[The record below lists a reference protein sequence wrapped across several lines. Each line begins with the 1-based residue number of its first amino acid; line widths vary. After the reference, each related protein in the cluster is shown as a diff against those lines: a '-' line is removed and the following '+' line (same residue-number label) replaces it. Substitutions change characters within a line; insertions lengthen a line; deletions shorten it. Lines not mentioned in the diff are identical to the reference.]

1 MQKRILYVIIML
13 MTLVGCSPKQPAPS
27 APEPTQA
34 VVAAPPTLAPRA
46 PTAAPQATAA
56 AAQPTPAAAVDN
68 APVAL
73 AAYGPAD
80 FPSNVN
86 PLTGREVSDPQL
98 LERRPVAVKVQM
110 FPRGQRPP
118 WGVSLADIVYD
129 YYNNFGLTRFHAIF
143 LGQNAEQVG
152 PIRSAR
158 LLDID
163 LINMYRSV
171 FAFGSAEQ
179 RTYSKLVSQSFYK
192 QLVLEGN
199 NKCPPMCRIEPESN
213 NYLVANTSG
222 LGQVAV
228 EQGAEN
234 ARQNLD
240 GMKFD
245 PVTPANGQSGTQI
258 TVRHSISAYSRWDY
272 DAATGRYLRF
282 QDTQEANDQA
292 SETFEPL
299 IDRLTNQQIATDNV
313 VVIVV
318 GHKYAFGTK
327 SGPNE
332 VIEIGLE
339 GTGPAYA
346 FRDGQVYQL
355 NWVRATTESV
365 MTLQYSDGTPYPF
378 KPGSTWFELVGK
390 SSTITP
396 SGSAYRFQ
404 HTIP

>member
-1 MQKRILYVIIML
+1 
-13 MTLVGCSPKQPAPS
+13 
-27 APEPTQA
+27 
-34 VVAAPPTLAPRA
+34 
-46 PTAAPQATAA
+46 
-56 AAQPTPAAAVDN
+56 
-68 APVAL
+68 VAL

-80 FPSNVN
+80 FPANVN
-86 PLTGREVSDPQL
+86 PLTGKEVSDPQL
-98 LERRPVAVKVQM
+98 LERRPVAIKVQM

-163 LINMYRSV
+163 LVSMYRSV
-171 FAFGSAEQ
+171 FVFGSAEQ
-179 RTYSKLVSQSFYK
+179 RTYSKLVSQPFYK

-199 NKCPPMCRIEPESN
+199 GKCPPLCRVEPESN
-213 NYLVANTSG
+213 NYLVTNTSG
-222 LGQVAV
+222 LGQVAIT
-228 EQGAEN
+228 QGADN

-240 GMKFD
+240 GMRFD
-245 PVTPANGQSGTQI
+245 ATTPANGQPGTQL
-258 TVRHSISAYSRWDY
+258 TVRHSISAYARWDY

-282 QDTQEANDQA
+282 QDTQEASDQA

-299 IDRLTNQQIATDNV
+299 IDRLNNQQIAADNV

-318 GHKYAFGTK
+318 GHQYAFGTK
-327 SGPNE
+327 SGPSE

-339 GTGPAYA
+339 GVGPAYA

-355 NWVRATTESV
+355 NWRRVSNDSV
-365 MTLQYSDGTPYPF
+365 LTLEYTDGTPYPF
-378 KPGSTWFELVGK
+378 KPGVTWFELVGK
-390 SSTITP
+390 TSVVTP
-396 SGSAYRFQ
+396 AGSAIRFQ